1 MRLAQEPVLLR
12 RRKAGQVLVDGAVVA
27 ADIGEQ
33 GVGEAAGDEGD
44 VLAGSAV
51 EVLGGGDCGCG

>member
-1 MRLAQEPVLLR
+1 MARSLMLAT
-12 RRKAGQVLVDGAVVA
+12 DN
-27 ADIGEQ
+27 GEQ
-33 GVGEAAGDEGD
+33 GVGEAAGDERE